1 MNTHNLVWL
10 ACATLVGSLST
21 HANAQPAETRQI
33 DWMQPVSSATLAKYR
48 GGASITNSEM
58 TVSGMTSG
66 NTAVN
71 VVSGAN
77 TIGMGAFAN
86 MSGLPLVVQ
95 NSGANV
101 LIQNAV
107 ILNLQMN

>member
-1 MNTHNLVWL
+1 MKTHHMLWLV
-10 ACATLVGSLST
+10 CATLVSSFST
-21 HANAQPAETRQI
+21 QVNAQTSDVRQI
-33 DWMQPVSSATLAKYR
+33 DFMHPVSSDTLANYR
-48 GGASITNSEM
+48 GGASVTNSDM
-58 TVSGMTSG
+58 TLSGLTSG
-66 NTAVN
+66 NTAMN
-71 VVSGAN
+71 VVSGTN